1 MTMNEWITKGETLE
15 LGVSE
20 GPWHASEPETWD
32 DILQSAVVVNGSPIT
47 WDDHSGEVFTP
58 EDAQWIAWTRN
69 EMPKAVK
76 AFKAVLKIHAPAE
89 LPDEIGGLECEGCST
104 YDDWATWPCATVK
117 AIEETL
123 GEE

>member
-20 GPWHASEPETWD
+20 GPWHASE
-32 DILQSAVVVNGSPIT
+32 
-47 WDDHSGEVFTP
+47 P

-104 YDDWATWPCATVK
+104 YDDWVTWPCATVK